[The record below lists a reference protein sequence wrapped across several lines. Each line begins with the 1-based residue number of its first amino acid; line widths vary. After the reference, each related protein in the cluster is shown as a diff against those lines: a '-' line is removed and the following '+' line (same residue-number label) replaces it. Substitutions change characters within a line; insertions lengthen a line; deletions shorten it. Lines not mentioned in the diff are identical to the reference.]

1 MANQMLNP
9 GSVPCKPPS
18 LDFQCRRPPFNQS
31 AAPDSDE
38 SSLAAVNTSQTSQ
51 NDDGQGGFSF
61 AAFAG
66 ESTVGPAASAI
77 DHGDFD
83 AFEERINPNDQDC
96 SCNFFEPPAAFVEIK
111 SAVSCLLKKGNQ
123 DCHYDEQQTQGIR
136 QSDMPLRR
144 TEAADSDD
152 GLNVDNDVSPS
163 QPGVGLA
170 AGDHDA
176 DLDKEAVLQGNH
188 QSPPAAVASSAN
200 QAHHLKSVSVYD
212 NPELCHSDVA
222 TAVDSSSSFS
232 VSVINSSASNFDY
245 SKPYDDSCNKMNTN
259 QYLTTTMTTTTT
271 LMIKPSDDDDLLSK
285 VKNNN
290 NKATTI
296 IRAKQKQSPSNDVQ
310 KNQLKNHPSQD
321 SHKLETGNDAYAAGD
336 VASLLNPCSLV
347 KVGTMHSFIYFQN
360 SCKLG

>member
-51 NDDGQGGFSF
+51 NDDGQGGFF

-123 DCHYDEQQTQGIR
+123 DCHDDEQQTQGIR
-136 QSDMPLRR
+136 QNMPLR
-144 TEAADSDD
+144 TAD
-152 GLNVDNDVSPS
+152 GLNVDNDAP
-163 QPGVGLA
+163 QPGVGL
-170 AGDHDA
+170 GDDA
-176 DLDKEAVLQGNH
+176 DLDKEAVQGNH
-188 QSPPAAVASSAN
+188 PPAVASAKAATGIAV

-212 NPELCHSDVA
+212 KELCRDVA
-222 TAVDSSSSFS
+222 TADSSSFS

-259 QYLTTTMTTTTT
+259 QYLTTTTTTTT

-290 NKATTI
+290 NKATTTI

-347 KVGTMHSFIYFQN
+347 KVGTLHSFIYFRN
-360 SCKLG
+360 SCKLDSTY